1 MQIEI
6 TELEPHRIAV
16 HYEADKAE
24 IAAKK
29 EEVLQAFS
37 KAPVKGFREGKAS
50 MDAIRLHYAK
60 QIDEALKRALA
71 ESAYHNTI
79 FEKSLRAHSAPQFN
93 NLLLEGG
100 KFVCEFEMRT
110 KPDIEL
116 PDWKSFEIPKPQVEE
131 TTASVSAKMMQELR
145 IRLGDVVPYSDADF
159 VQQGDNVILDYEGY
173 LDGVKIDSI
182 CASQEMMTIGASPL
196 VGFDSNL
203 LGMKSGDIREFDFT
217 APEGGLP
224 SLSGKTIHFKATLLT
239 GSKTTPCAL
248 DDKMAKKM
256 GKNTLQDLQATV
268 DQASFARV
276 ANYQQLKLNEAIAKR
291 LVAETTVSVPN
302 WMSLSEARYLAQQS
316 ELDWNKVLDPDKEKL
331 VSMAEQ
337 NVKLTLILDKIREIE
352 PEAQLTEQEVFEI
365 IKQNLAQMR
374 SEQSMDEMIQQM
386 NKTGQ
391 LQILMQRVKDEYVM
405 SFLTKTIKV
414 IE

>member
-1 MQIEI
+1 
-6 TELEPHRIAV
+6 
-16 HYEADKAE
+16 
-24 IAAKK
+24 
-29 EEVLQAFS
+29 
-37 KAPVKGFREGKAS
+37 
-50 MDAIRLHYAK
+50 
-60 QIDEALKRALA
+60 
-71 ESAYHNTI
+71 
-79 FEKSLRAHSAPQFN
+79 
-93 NLLLEGG
+93 
-100 KFVCEFEMRT
+100 
-110 KPDIEL
+110 
-116 PDWKSFEIPKPQVEE
+116 
-131 TTASVSAKMMQELR
+131 
-145 IRLGDVVPYSDADF
+145 
-159 VQQGDNVILDYEGY
+159 
-173 LDGVKIDSI
+173 
-182 CASQEMMTIGASPL
+182 
-196 VGFDSNL
+196 
-203 LGMKSGDIREFDFT
+203 MKSGDIREFDFT

-256 GKNTLQDLQATV
+256 CKNTLQDLQATV

-352 PEAQLTEQEVFEI
+352 LEAQLTEQEVFEI